1 MTTGAVH
8 PPNHE
13 HEDIPEPGTLGITP
27 SSADAPEERP
37 SAPLARKVEVSA
49 WPMWVLGLVIFIDQ
63 VDQNILRGVVTPL
76 QHDLGIGDLQIGVL
90 LTAYTIVNGVIT
102 VPAGYL
108 ADRWNRTRTIG
119 HTVVAWSGLT
129 ALTAAMPNYGSLL
142 AIRSALGFGQAVT
155 EPSAAS
161 LIGDYYPQE
170 QRGKAFSV
178 QQCLLLAGIGV
189 GIGVGGI
196 VGATLGWRAAF
207 LIVGTPGVFIAIA
220 MYRLREPARG
230 EADRLHLGL
239 DAEGHD
245 EVEVSH
251 GLFEEGWRAFVRDLI
266 TGLRADARTILG
278 IPTMRFA
285 LVGVSALIFTIN
297 AIGAALPQFYERD
310 LGVGKG
316 TAEALIGVLVV
327 VGGIPG
333 VMLGGRFA
341 DRFMT
346 RVRGARMAIPAYC
359 LMVGSVLF
367 GISYLWIPFA
377 PAFILE
383 LVGIF
388 VMSMAIPALRAG
400 LTDAVPANLRGAGF
414 GFFNLASIVFGG
426 MAPLLIF
433 GISQA
438 TGDLRIALLVCSPPI
453 FGGAVVLLR
462 AREHLDEDAARIFQA
477 IVTAM
482 QEQEAREAS
491 GDS

>member
-1 MTTGAVH
+1 VTTEAV
-8 PPNHE
+8 PPPEHE
-13 HEDIPEPGTLGITP
+13 HEDIPEPGTLDITP
-27 SSADAPEERP
+27 TSADVPEETPAAP
-37 SAPLARKVEVSA
+37 SARKLSVSV

-108 ADRWNRTRTIG
+108 ADRWNRSRTIG

-170 QRGKAFSV
+170 QRGKAFAV

-189 GIGVGGI
+189 GIGIGGV

-207 LIVGTPGVFIAIA
+207 LVVGTPGVLIAFA
-220 MYRLREPARG
+220 MYRLREPGRG

-239 DAEGHD
+239 DREGHD

-251 GLFEEGWRAFVRDLI
+251 GLFEEGWRPFVRDMI
-266 TGLRADARTILG
+266 SGLRADARTILG

-285 LVGVSALIFTIN
+285 LVGVSALLFTIN

-327 VGGIPG
+327 AGGIPG

-341 DRFMT
+341 DRYMT

-359 LMVGSVLF
+359 LLVGSALF
-367 GISYLWIPFA
+367 GISYLWMPFA
-377 PAFILE
+377 PAFVLE
-383 LVGIF
+383 VVGIF

-414 GFFNLASIVFGG
+414 GFFNLASILFGG

-438 TGDLRIALLVCSPPI
+438 TGDLRIALLACSPPI
-453 FGGAVVLLR
+453 FAGALVLLR
-462 AREHLDEDAARIFQA
+462 ARDHLDEDAARIFQA

-482 QEQEAREAS
+482 QEQQAREAE
-491 GDS
+491 GP